1 MPAQNPSNAL
11 ETRPISKLLIGYSLP
26 AIIGMTVTS
35 LYNII
40 DSIYIG
46 HGVGPLA
53 ISGLAVTFPLMN
65 LIMAICLLVAVGGS
79 TVCSIELGRKNTEGA
94 ALVMGHVLVLG
105 LVFSV
110 IFGALS
116 LFFLR
121 PILALFGASAETMPY
136 AYDFMQVLI
145 LGLPIGYTILGLNN
159 IMRATGYPKKAM
171 LTALV
176 SVACN
181 IIIAPLFIFVF
192 HWGIRGAA
200 LATVCSQCVALTWI
214 VAHFCKKDSTVH
226 FTAGV
231 YRLRAAVVRSILSI
245 GLSPFLMNVCA
256 CVVVIIINNSLY
268 RYGGDLAIGAYG
280 IMNRVIMLFVM
291 VVMGLTQG
299 MQPIIGY
306 NFGARKPLRVR
317 RTLFYGVALGSAVT
331 TLGFLAFQFLPHALA
346 SLFTSDP
353 QLTEMAVTALRLGG
367 LVFFLNGGQIVI
379 ASFFQSIG
387 GHLPV
392 SDPSTAF
399 PHPRPHYPAAF
410 PGTERSVGQSARG
423 GLPVLP
429 GGFGRTVAQLEQQKQ
444 SLRRVRRRG
453 RLSAARGRDRLTRGA
468 GAADFQQL
476 RRVQG
481 FGVLMR
487 SLSES

>member
-136 AYDFMQVLI
+136 AYDFMQVLL
-145 LGLPIGYTILGLNN
+145 LGLPIGYTMLGLNN

-200 LATVCSQCVALTWI
+200 LATVCSQCVVLTWI

-387 GHLPV
+387 MPSVAIFLSLTRQLLFLIPGLIILPRFLGLNGVWASLPV
-392 SDPSTAF
+392 ADCLSFLVAL
-399 PHPRPHYPAAF
+399 
-410 PGTERSVGQSARG
+410 G
-423 GLPVLP
+423 VLWRNWSNKNNP
-429 GGFGRTVAQLEQQKQ
+429 CGGFGDE
-444 SLRRVRRRG
+444 
-453 RLSAARGRDRLTRGA
+453 
-468 GAADFQQL
+468 ADCL
-476 RRVQG
+476 PP
-481 FGVLMR
+481 
-487 SLSES
+487 EEETA

>member
-1 MPAQNPSNAL
+1 MPALTPANAL
-11 ETRPISKLLIGYSLP
+11 ESQPISRLLIGYSLP

-79 TVCSIELGRKNTEGA
+79 TVSSIELGRKNPEGA

-110 IFGALS
+110 VFGALS
-116 LFFLR
+116 LVFLR
-121 PILALFGASAETMPY
+121 PILTLFGASPDTMPY
-136 AYDFMQVLI
+136 AYDFMQVLL
-145 LGLPIGYTILGLNN
+145 LGLPIGYTMLGLNN

-176 SVACN
+176 SVGCN
-181 IIIAPLFIFVF
+181 VVIAPLFIFVF

-200 LATVCSQCVALTWI
+200 LATICSQCVALVWI
-214 VAHFCKKDSTVH
+214 VAHFCKRSSTVH

-231 YRLRAAVVRSILSI
+231 YRLRAAVVRSILAI

-268 RYGGDLAIGAYG
+268 HYGGDLAIGAYG

-306 NFGARKPLRVR
+306 NYGARKPVRVR
-317 RTLFYGVALGSAVT
+317 RTLLYGVALGTAVT
-331 TLGFLAFQFLPHALA
+331 SVGFLAFEFLPRALA

-353 QLTEMAVTALRLGG
+353 ALTDMAVTALRIGG
-367 LVFFLNGGQIVI
+367 VAFFLNGGQIVI

-387 GHLPV
+387 MPSVAIFLSLTRQLLFLIPGLIILPLYLGLNGVWVSLPV
-392 SDPSTAF
+392 ADSLSFLVAL
-399 PHPRPHYPAAF
+399 
-410 PGTERSVGQSARG
+410 G
-423 GLPVLP
+423 VLWRNWSCKNNP
-429 GGFGRTVAQLEQQKQ
+429 CGGFGDE
-444 SLRRVRRRG
+444 
-453 RLSAARGRDRLTRGA
+453 
-468 GAADFQQL
+468 ADCL
-476 RRVQG
+476 PP
-481 FGVLMR
+481 
-487 SLSES
+487 EEETA

>member
-1 MPAQNPSNAL
+1 M
-11 ETRPISKLLIGYSLP
+11 
-26 AIIGMTVTS
+26 
-35 LYNII
+35 
-40 DSIYIG
+40 
-46 HGVGPLA
+46 
-53 ISGLAVTFPLMN
+53 
-65 LIMAICLLVAVGGS
+65 
-79 TVCSIELGRKNTEGA
+79 
-94 ALVMGHVLVLG
+94 
-105 LVFSV
+105 
-110 IFGALS
+110 
-116 LFFLR
+116 
-121 PILALFGASAETMPY
+121 
-136 AYDFMQVLI
+136 
-145 LGLPIGYTILGLNN
+145 
-159 IMRATGYPKKAM
+159 
-171 LTALV
+171 
-176 SVACN
+176 
-181 IIIAPLFIFVF
+181 
-192 HWGIRGAA
+192 
-200 LATVCSQCVALTWI
+200 ALTWI

-387 GHLPV
+387 MPSVAIFLSLTRQLLFLIPGLIILPRFLGLNGVWASLPV
-392 SDPSTAF
+392 ADCLSFLVAL
-399 PHPRPHYPAAF
+399 
-410 PGTERSVGQSARG
+410 G
-423 GLPVLP
+423 VLWRNWSNKNNP
-429 GGFGRTVAQLEQQKQ
+429 CGGFGDE
-444 SLRRVRRRG
+444 
-453 RLSAARGRDRLTRGA
+453 
-468 GAADFQQL
+468 ADCL
-476 RRVQG
+476 PP
-481 FGVLMR
+481 
-487 SLSES
+487 EEETA